1 MTEKIKKENLDTVYI
16 QGNAVTLLELNA
28 DVRAAVE
35 KGLSGKWA
43 FMPETVDALLKRID
57 FLMGDKES

>member
-35 KGLSGKWA
+35 KGLSGKW
-43 FMPETVDALLKRID
+43 TL
-57 FLMGDKES
+57 S